1 MKLWLDDLFDQTVS
15 AVNPNDEDWIWAK
28 NHAGF
33 KNLIE
38 EFQDKITL
46 ISYDNDLGEEIEGRH
61 CFYIMEEM
69 LSEGKLKN
77 LKDIIIHSD
86 NTGAVDSMMGAK
98 DYLKRNYGIEMQRA
112 RRNTKKIDDK
122 YRLKIK

>member
-15 AVNPNDEDWIWAK
+15 AINPNDNDWIWAK

-33 KNLIE
+33 KTLIE

-61 CFYIMEEM
+61 CFCIMEEM
-69 LSEGKLKN
+69 LSEGKLRN
-77 LKDIIIHSD
+77 LKNIIIHSD

-98 DYLKRNYGIEMQRA
+98 DYLKRSYGIDMQRV